1 MKKASI
7 LILDEPTSSLDAKS
21 EHLFSVALK
30 RIIKQMDTTILIIT
44 HRLASIVNSDQ
55 IIVMHNGQVESVGT
69 HKQLI
74 TEDGWYKEAWDLQRL
89 I

>member
-1 MKKASI
+1 
-7 LILDEPTSSLDAKS
+7 
-21 EHLFSVALK
+21 
-30 RIIKQMDTTILIIT
+30 
-44 HRLASIVNSDQ
+44 
-55 IIVMHNGQVESVGT
+55 MHNGQVESVGT